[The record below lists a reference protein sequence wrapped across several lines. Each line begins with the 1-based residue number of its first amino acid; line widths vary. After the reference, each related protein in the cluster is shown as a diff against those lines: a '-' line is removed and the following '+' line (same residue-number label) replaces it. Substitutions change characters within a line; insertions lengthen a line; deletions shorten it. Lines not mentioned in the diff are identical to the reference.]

1 MPIEYGLFFSRK
13 TDGLLLR
20 LPINPE
26 ELPVVRETE
35 NDDENVLGLGPIM
48 IPRIPGLR
56 TISIKSY
63 LSGRVDLMTLT
74 SGSFKEPYFYINFFE
89 TAMLQKQIITYTPVR
104 VYENG
109 VPYMTQATGF
119 DVLVT
124 HFEYTEKGGETGD
137 FYFELELTEY
147 KDYAPLEIT
156 MTGETDTETGA
167 QVVTTEQTRSIP
179 EGQLYVGAKCTVNG
193 NFYYSSNGDEPH
205 GNGNGRTCVVSRIME
220 DANKEYS
227 IHINSEN
234 GGALGWV
241 KASSLTVVSDK

>member
-1 MPIEYGLFFSRK
+1 
-13 TDGLLLR
+13 
-20 LPINPE
+20 
-26 ELPVVRETE
+26 
-35 NDDENVLGLGPIM
+35 M

-56 TISIKSY
+56 TVSIKSY
-63 LSGRVDLMTLT
+63 LPGRVDLMTLT

-104 VYENG
+104 AYENG
-109 VPYMTQATGF
+109 VPYMTQDTGF

-156 MTGETDTETGA
+156 MTGETDTKTGA
-167 QVVTTEQTRSIP
+167 QIATTEQTRSIP
-179 EGQLYVGAKCTVNG
+179 EGQLYVGAKCKVNG

-205 GNGNGRTCVVSRIME
+205 GNGNGRTCVVSRIIE

>member
-13 TDGLLLR
+13 TDGLVLR

-48 IPRIPGLR
+48 IPRIPGLK

-63 LSGRVDLMTLT
+63 LPGRIDLFTLT

-104 VYENG
+104 AYENG
-109 VPYMTQATGF
+109 VPYMTQDTGF

-156 MTGETDTETGA
+156 ITNEVDSSSGA
-167 QVVTTEQTRSIP
+167 QIATTEQARSIP

-205 GNGNGRTCVVSRIME
+205 GNGNGRACIISRIIE
-220 DANKEYS
+220 DAKYS
-227 IHINSEN
+227 VHINSEN

-241 KASSLTVVSDK
+241 KSGSLTVVNDK

>member
-13 TDGLLLR
+13 TDGLVIR

-63 LSGRVDLMTLT
+63 LPCRVDLMNLT
-74 SGSFKEPYFYINFFE
+74 SGYFEEKYFYINFFE

-104 VYENG
+104 AYENG
-109 VPYMTQATGF
+109 VPYMTQDTGF

-167 QVVTTEQTRSIP
+167 QIATTEQTRSIP
-179 EGQLYVGAKCTVNG
+179 EGQLYVGAKCKVNG

-220 DANKEYS
+220 DANKEYP

>member
-1 MPIEYGLFFSRK
+1 MPIEYELFFSRK
-13 TDGLLLR
+13 TDGLVIR

-63 LSGRVDLMTLT
+63 LPGRVDLMTLT

-104 VYENG
+104 AYENG
-109 VPYMTQATGF
+109 VPYMTQNTGF

-167 QVVTTEQTRSIP
+167 QIATTEQTRSIP
-179 EGQLYVGAKCTVNG
+179 EGQLYVGAKCKVNG

-220 DANKEYS
+220 DANKEYP